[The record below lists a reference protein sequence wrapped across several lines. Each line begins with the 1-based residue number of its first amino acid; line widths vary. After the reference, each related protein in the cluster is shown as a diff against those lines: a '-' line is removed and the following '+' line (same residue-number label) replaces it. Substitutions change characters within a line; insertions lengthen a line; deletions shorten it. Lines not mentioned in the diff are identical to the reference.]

1 MELLFAPNNTSVQNG
16 YQYHCNVSRML
27 TTGFTQFRDIMAM
40 AAGAAAGILGL
51 VNFNGFLFY
60 LVVHIITSVAL
71 LSKVKYIQVTHAP
84 NIRDASLW
92 NLHERIRTIGQFQ

>member
-1 MELLFAPNNTSVQNG
+1 MRTILANAFVEISVVANNSMELLFAPNNTSVQNG

-40 AAGAAAGILGL
+40 AAGAAAGILGF

-71 LSKVKYIQVTHAP
+71 LSKVKIYSSNT
-84 NIRDASLW
+84 
-92 NLHERIRTIGQFQ
+92 RT